1 MSKGVKLYF
10 MRHGETILNRY
21 NRMQGWSDALLT
33 EEGKASLEQTGQ
45 ALKNVPFSAVYTSD
59 LSRTVETAKIIL
71 AQNQQTDPNIE
82 IAKLP
87 AFREEYFGSLEGLDA
102 MSIWNDMAAFA
113 KEHFDEATMTDN
125 ERVRR
130 QVDAFHALDPEHEAE
145 DFLSFWT
152 RVEQGL
158 IEVTQ
163 RHRESDQNVLI
174 VSHGMTIRN
183 MLHELIPEFSLDT
196 FLDNG
201 SVSIVRYQDGHYH
214 LDSFNQL
221 DDFD

>member
-21 NRMQGWSDALLT
+21 NRMQGWADALLT
-33 EEGKASLEQTGQ
+33 EEGRQGIAKTGE
-45 ALKNVPFSAVYTSD
+45 ALRHIPFSAVYTSD
-59 LSRTVETAKIIL
+59 LSRTVATAQIIL
-71 AQNQQTDPNIE
+71 ANNVMTASDITIQQ
-82 IAKLP
+82 LP
-87 AFREEYFGSLEGLDA
+87 EFREEYFGSLEGLEA
-102 MSIWNDMAAFA
+102 QPIWDDMAAYVS
-113 KEHFDEATMTDN
+113 EHFDPSLMSDN
-125 ERVRR
+125 ELVRR
-130 QVDAFHALDPEHEAE
+130 QVDAFHAIDPEHDAE
-145 DFLSFWT
+145 DFLTFWT
-152 RVEQGL
+152 RVEKGL

-163 RHRESDQNVLI
+163 RHRETDQNILI

-221 DDFD
+221 DNFN

>member
-1 MSKGVKLYF
+1 

-33 EEGKASLEQTGQ
+33 EEGKTSLEQTGQ

-82 IAKLP
+82 ITKLP
-87 AFREEYFGSLEGLDA
+87 AFREAYFGSLEGLDA
-102 MSIWNDMAAFA
+102 MSIWNDMAIFA
-113 KEHFDEATMTDN
+113 KEYFDEATMTDN

-130 QVDAFHALDPEHEAE
+130 QVDAFHALDPKHESE

-158 IEVTQ
+158 IKVTQ

-183 MLHELIPEFSLDT
+183 MLHELIPEFSLNT
-196 FLDNG
+196 FLDKG

-221 DDFD
+221 DDF

>member
-33 EEGKASLEQTGQ
+33 EEGKQSLAKMGE
-45 ALKNVPFSAVYTSD
+45 ALQYVPFSAVYTSD
-59 LSRTVETAKIIL
+59 LSRTVATAKIIL
-71 AQNQQTDPNIE
+71 AHNVATADDISIQQ
-82 IAKLP
+82 LP
-87 AFREEYFGSLEGLDA
+87 EFREEYFGSLEGLDA
-102 MSIWNDMAAFA
+102 EPIWADMATYISA
-113 KEHFDEATMTDN
+113 HFNPALMTDN

-130 QVDAFHALDPEHEAE
+130 QVDGFHDIDPEHEAE
-145 DFLSFWT
+145 DFLTFWA
-152 RVEQGL
+152 RVEKGL

-163 RHRESDQNVLI
+163 RHRETDQNILI

-221 DDFD
+221 NNFD